1 MNKRKMKKNIKRQW
15 KNDTYGCAVVGKN
28 GFYHWEENP
37 SLKQMRA
44 ALIRS
49 FTATHNLRK
58 FAKEM
63 SNFRREIY
71 PPEKMFTIGFKVYH
85 SETSIML
92 WLDFDSEF
100 KAKIIDTDKY
110 YWKFVIAIN
119 DYIPFIYEKDGWML
133 DSIEVDEW
141 NKNVW
146 HIFVPFNI
154 SLDIGSKVQIKCCI
168 TDSTSGK
175 CCIRVD
181 EWELGPGDYW
191 DPVPRNRRFIK

>member
-1 MNKRKMKKNIKRQW
+1 MKKFIKRNW
-15 KNDTYGCAVVGKN
+15 KNDTYECAVVGKN
-28 GFYHWEENP
+28 GFYHWERNP

-49 FTATHNLRK
+49 FTATHNLSR

-63 SNFRREIY
+63 ESFRCEIY
-71 PPEKMFTIGFKVYH
+71 PLEKMFTIGFKVYH

-92 WLDFDSEF
+92 WVNFDSEF
-100 KAKIIDTDKY
+100 RAKIIDTDKY
-110 YWKFVIAIN
+110 YWKFIISIN

-133 DSIEVDEW
+133 DSIEVDKT

-154 SLDIGSKVQIKCCI
+154 SLDIDSTVKIKCCI
-168 TDSTSGK
+168 TDSISDK
-175 CCIRVD
+175 HCVLAD
-181 EWELGPGDYW
+181 EWKLGAGDYW
-191 DPVPRNRRFIK
+191 DPHPRSRRFYHNKE